1 MSDGGTATGGWGDAA
16 LAAQLMCVDPLGTGG
31 ALVRAQASPARA
43 AWLELLK
50 SGMPRDAPFRRLP
63 LHAGDDRLLGG
74 LDLAAT
80 LAASKPI
87 AERGVLAACDGGVAV
102 LAMAERMSAGV
113 AARLCAVLDT
123 AEVAIAREGLDLRHR
138 ARLGIVALD
147 EGLADDERTPTALA
161 DRLAFWVDL
170 EGVAAAPPWDSL
182 DGTALH
188 AMAHARE
195 VLHLVRL
202 DAGMLQ
208 SLCAA
213 ALALGIASL
222 RAPLLAARVARSS
235 AALAGRRTVTEEDAK
250 VAARLVLGPRATLIP
265 DAPPAPGDPS
275 EPQERQDEEPGPEP
289 QLADAPDEGE
299 ADERPTGDAGT
310 DMLVAAAR
318 AVVPPGLLAD
328 AAGGLVRG
336 RPPSGG
342 KSGALRA
349 SARRGRPI
357 GVGQGDP
364 RNGARLSFSD
374 TLKAAAPWQRLRA
387 ATTPP
392 GTPQRLHI
400 RRGDFRVRR
409 FKERSET
416 ATIFLVDASGSTAA
430 RRLGEAKGAVELLL
444 AECYVRRDQVALL
457 AFRGSGVELLLPPTR
472 SLARAKRC
480 LADLPGGGGTPLA
493 SAIAAGAALAEGV
506 RRKAQTPTLVL
517 LTDGSANI
525 TRDGQGDR
533 ARAEHEAL
541 AAARI
546 VRAASLAAVLV
557 DTSQIPRPFAR
568 SLAEA
573 LAARY
578 LPLPRADAATLS
590 RAVRSVGPKQ
600 PGS

>member
-1 MSDGGTATGGWGDAA
+1 MSDGDTAALRWGDAA
-16 LAAQLMCVDPLGTGG
+16 LAARLLCVDPLGAGG

-43 AWLELLK
+43 AWLDLVK

-63 LHAGDDRLLGG
+63 RHAGDDRLLGG

-80 LAASKPI
+80 LAAGKPI

-102 LAMAERMSAGV
+102 LTMAERMSAGA
-113 AARLCAVLDT
+113 AARVCAVLDT

-138 ARLGIVALD
+138 ARLCIVALD
-147 EGLADDERTPTALA
+147 EGLADDERTPMALA
-161 DRLAFWVDL
+161 DRLAYWVDL
-170 EGVAAAPPWDSL
+170 EGVAAAPAWASL
-182 DGTALH
+182 DGAALR
-188 AMAHARE
+188 AIAHARD

-222 RAPLLAARVARSS
+222 RAPLLAARVARAS
-235 AALAGRRTVTEEDAK
+235 AAMAGRRTVTEEDAK
-250 VAARLVLGPRATLIP
+250 VAARLVFGPRATLVP
-265 DAPPAPGDPS
+265 DAPPAPGDPH
-275 EPQERQDEEPGPEP
+275 EPQDEDPRPERGNAASDES
-289 QLADAPDEGE
+289 E
-299 ADERPTGDAGT
+299 AEERPTGDPGA
-310 DMLVAAAR
+310 DMLVAAAK

-328 AAGGLVRG
+328 AGSGMAR
-336 RPPSGG
+336 RRAPSSG
-342 KSGALRA
+342 KSGATRA
-349 SARRGRPI
+349 SAQRGRPI
-357 GVGQGDP
+357 GAGPGDP
-364 RNGARLSFSD
+364 RNGCRLSILD
-374 TLKAAAPWQRLRA
+374 TLKAAAPWQRIRS

-392 GTPQRLHI
+392 GGPQRLQI

-409 FKERSET
+409 FEERSET

-457 AFRGSGVELLLPPTR
+457 AFRGPGVELLLPPTR

-493 SAIAAGAALAEGV
+493 SAIAAGMALAEGV
-506 RRKAQTPTLVL
+506 RRRGQTPTLVL

-525 TRDGQGDR
+525 TRDGEGDR
-533 ARAEHEAL
+533 VRAEREAL
-541 AAARI
+541 ATARI

-557 DTSQIPRPFAR
+557 DTSQFPRPFAR
-568 SLAEA
+568 SLADA

-590 RAVRSVGPKQ
+590 RAVRSFGPKQ
-600 PGS
+600 PGA